1 MARYQYEKS
10 EVDQS
15 LSLLQ
20 EAVKIIYESEDDIQK
35 GLNNL
40 EATGIEAYLNDYGTV
55 KNNLKEIATTS
66 AEYVNKL
73 YSSVDSKA
81 KEIEEFNGKS
91 DWSKFWASV
100 GMGTLKV
107 VEGVASVVEGIADG
121 ALTLIGW
128 ACNLLGGGV
137 AALFNGIGTAISGK
151 GTFWDGAKAGWNA
164 VSDGINN
171 TVGNW
176 VKKDVVGDAFASA
189 YAEGGWLNGLE
200 KTSYFSSQGAVA
212 SVLKGVGTVTGYIL
226 IGAATGGAGAGGAI
240 ANGILT
246 GAATAGQATQRN
258 LKNQGDNM
266 NFFGASTEGLVEG
279 AIAGTLAYGASKA
292 KAAKTSSIEK
302 PKPEIEGQM
311 DMFSEMDKASPPNNM
326 QNIANQ
332 TAQSTENASKSLL
345 QKGKDLAASAK
356 NSVKNKAVD
365 AWGKAVD
372 TTGNVLHV
380 DKIATATQGM
390 EKLATSR
397 AITSMA
403 NTAIGGKALKV
414 ASNAVIGL
422 EGIANTSSSVTAVRA
437 NDQFN
442 TFDLKGT
449 TAEEDEKFQKNSEV
463 KNVQTKED
471 FSAPAEA
478 KAIDSNGQTTSNNKD
493 TASFDINNNN
503 NNGNG
508 NSGGGNSSGGGSNVQ
523 YRVASNSTDST
534 PTQSVTQ
541 VEKPSTDTTPKQSVT
556 QIDKNPTP
564 KETTPSTKTNP
575 TDSTPKTENPAP
587 ADKPSFNDDNLK
599 QTPQTQSYDPGT
611 IGGGSSSYNN
621 GGYTY
626 SGGES
631 SYGDYST
638 EDPIDVASVTTEAGD
653 ENIMGDS
660 SVGLGNL
667 ASSIT
672 NTQSYKNQTIKIPTT
687 TGTVDEGS
695 TNVAIPTAAAL
706 SAAAAAGIGAKAYVD
721 YKENHKESEDE
732 EESYEDGEENN
743 GFYTEEWNGSED
755 DMKIDYG
762 NEEEATLDDDDDYKY
777 SANSIIQ
784 KYEDGNNLDLE
795 EA

>member
-20 EAVKIIYESEDDIQK
+20 EAIKIINESEAPIQS
-35 GLNNL
+35 GLASL

-55 KNNLKEIATTS
+55 KNNLMEIATTS

-81 KEIEEFNGKS
+81 KEIEEYNNKGFFEKAG
-91 DWSKFWASV
+91 ATIAMT
-100 GMGTLKV
+100 GLKLF
-107 VEGVASVVEGIADG
+107 EGVASVVEGIVDG
-121 ALTLIGW
+121 AVTLVGW

-137 AALFNGIGTAISGK
+137 AGIFTALTGQGFSK
-151 GTFWDGAKAGWNA
+151 GWND
-164 VSDGINN
+164 VSNGINN
-171 TVGNW
+171 SFGKFVR
-176 VKKDVVGDAFASA
+176 KDWVGDTFAA
-189 YAEGGWLNGLE
+189 GYAEGGALNWVE
-200 KTSYFSSQGAVA
+200 RNSAFSSQGVVA

-226 IGAATGGAGAGGAI
+226 IGAATGGVGAGGAI

-311 DMFSEMDKASPPNNM
+311 DMFSEMDKASTPNNM

-345 QKGKDLAASAK
+345 QKGKDLGASVK

-365 AWGKAVD
+365 AWDKAVD

-380 DKIATATQGM
+380 DKIANATQGM
-390 EKLATSR
+390 ENLATSK
-397 AITSMA
+397 AITSIA
-403 NTAIGGKALKV
+403 GTTIGGKAFTI
-414 ASNAVIGL
+414 ASNTMKGVEAAG
-422 EGIANTSSSVTAVRA
+422 NTYTSVQKVRA

-449 TAEEDEKFQKNSEV
+449 TAAEDEKFQKNSEI
-463 KNVQTKED
+463 KEVQTKED

-478 KAIDSNGQTTSNNKD
+478 KAVDSNGQTTSNNKD
-493 TASFDINNNN
+493 TASFDMNNNKSS
-503 NNGNG
+503 GNG
-508 NSGGGNSSGGGSNVQ
+508 TSSSGNSSGGSNVQ
-523 YRVASNSTDST
+523 YRVASNSTDTT
-534 PTQSVTQ
+534 PTQSVTK
-541 VEKPSTDTTPKQSVT
+541 VETPSTDTTPKQTVT
-556 QIDKNPTP
+556 QVEKPSND
-564 KETTPSTKTNP
+564 TTPTTRTNPSDSTTKTES
-575 TDSTPKTENPAP
+575 STE
-587 ADKPSFNDDNLK
+587 ADKPSFDNNNLK
-599 QTPQTQSYDPGT
+599 SSEQSTSIDPGT
-611 IGGGSSSYNN
+611 ISGGSSSYNDG

-626 SGGES
+626 SSGGS
-631 SYGDYST
+631 SYGDYSS
-638 EDPIDVASVTTEAGD
+638 EEPIDVATIATETD
-653 ENIMGDS
+653 EENIMGDS

-721 YKENHKESEDE
+721 YKENHKENED

-762 NEEEATLDDDDDYKY
+762 NEEEATLDDDDEDYKY
-777 SANSIIQ
+777 SANSIIE
-784 KYEDGNNLDLE
+784 KYEEGNNLDLE